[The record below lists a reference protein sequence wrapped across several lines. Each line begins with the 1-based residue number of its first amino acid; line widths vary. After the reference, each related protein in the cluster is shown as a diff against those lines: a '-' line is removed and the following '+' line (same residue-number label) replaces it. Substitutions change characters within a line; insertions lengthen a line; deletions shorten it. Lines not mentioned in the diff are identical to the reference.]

1 MRDKKSDVDESKNCY
16 EPVNDMLSS
25 EILKEI
31 GTFVLK
37 ETKRRKK
44 NKDKKSILLLSE
56 DLKIKDGKLNKP
68 EKIPVK
74 IATLKSMIQKIVVAE
89 LEKRN

>member
-1 MRDKKSDVDESKNCY
+1 MRDKKSDVNESKNCY

-31 GTFVLK
+31 GAFVLK

-44 NKDKKSILLLSE
+44 NKDKKNILTLTE
-56 DLKIKDGKLNKP
+56 DLKIKDGKPNKP

-74 IATLKSMIQKIVVAE
+74 IATLKSMIQKIVIAE